1 MAARSLLSARDMRV
15 ALAIVF
21 ALGLT
26 HAVAVTRVA
35 ADDLGTDEARA
46 GMCDDFD
53 GLPFVFCVA
62 MCEARECDRLP
73 PGDERCVTLAKGFAT
88 VTNGT
93 LPPCSVPARGAI

>member
-1 MAARSLLSARDMRV
+1 MRV
-15 ALAIVF
+15 ALAIAF

-26 HAVAVTRVA
+26 LASAPIRVS
-35 ADDLGTDEARA
+35 ADELGTDPARA

-73 PGDERCVTLAKGFAT
+73 PSDERCAALAQGFAS
-88 VTNGT
+88 VSPGAVAPCGSPPAHGT
-93 LPPCSVPARGAI
+93 I